1 MFSRALS
8 RCGRDAGR
16 LLTREIPAQGQ
27 LASFS
32 QGQSNAASS
41 VDGSKKVKEVT
52 EKAFAMFEKER
63 AEMIIINAN
72 DPMGFSMSK
81 DSEKEWEKYSKNLQK
96 NTKKNV
102 ENVDK
107 KVMPQTS
114 YVYTSYDKKATA
126 EVTMEQ
132 NDPYW
137 EYVKKNPLGFE
148 KSEET
153 EKEWEKYVQNLR
165 KNTKRNVEEGDKK
178 ERDESLSLNL
188 SRFIRTE

>member
-1 MFSRALS
+1 M
-8 RCGRDAGR
+8 
-16 LLTREIPAQGQ
+16 PAQGQ

-41 VDGSKKVKEVT
+41 VDGSKKVKEAT
-52 EKAFAMFEKER
+52 EKPIALFDKER

-102 ENVDK
+102 EKKETKKQNDVYWDWNV
-107 KVMPQTS
+107 
-114 YVYTSYDKKATA
+114 DKKATA
-126 EVTMEQ
+126 EEKETKKQ

-153 EKEWEKYVQNLR
+153 EKEWEIK
-165 KNTKRNVEEGDKK
+165 
-178 ERDESLSLNL
+178 
-188 SRFIRTE
+188 